1 MSGQN
6 QDDFNREDLRILRH
20 YAESGNRELYWNYLA
35 QHPGNDGYGLLA
47 LGVVRNDNVP
57 GQVANIYAQNYAKE
71 HDGVS
76 LDERGWQKFGVDL
89 IRQDLAARERMMASG
104 HPDRALNLPVSEVQ
118 RAHDV
123 AFERSG
129 IDPNAWTPRLL
140 LESARRHGGQTEAE
154 QMWDKMLDNGTFS
167 LGIGRGLG
175 TLGDAA
181 YYGLIDDRFDGAAY
195 AADVKQARQEA
206 FFARANTNPNEI
218 GEPMNY
224 YKYDE
229 NKRTWSEE
237 ALGGVGVGGR
247 PKVVTDPE
255 KIAELNDARA
265 VRLERQNMRDDFAP
279 GDPNRN
285 RAIMLS
291 PKTFSENEQT
301 PSVPGDPR
309 STDHPRHAMYR
320 QIEDGVGHLG
330 AQAGGVPAET
340 NARMTMSCYALALTN
355 GMNSVDHLMLNCKG
369 TEHAAGSRVIL
380 VQGQDPSDPA
390 NRLAHMSTSEA
401 ASRPVEQS
409 LQQAQTIEQQQIAV
423 AQTQTQV
430 QTQDAA
436 QLGSPAAP
444 VRTL

>member
-1 MSGQN
+1 MSGLD
-6 QDDFNREDLRILRH
+6 QDDLRILRH
-20 YAESGNRELYWNYLA
+20 YAENGNRELYWNYLA
-35 QHPGNDGYGLLA
+35 QHRGNDGYGLLA

-57 GQVANIYAQNYAKE
+57 GQVANIYAQNYTKE
-71 HDGVS
+71 HDGVR
-76 LDERGWQKFGVDL
+76 LDERGWQRFGVDL
-89 IRQDLAARERMMASG
+89 IREDLAARERMLASG
-104 HPDRALNLPVSEVQ
+104 RPDLALNLPVREVQ

-123 AFERSG
+123 AFERYG

-140 LESARRHGGQTEAE
+140 LDAARRHGGEAE
-154 QMWDKMLDNGTFS
+154 AERVWSGMMDNGY

-175 TLGDAA
+175 TLRDAA
-181 YYGLIDDRFDGAAY
+181 HRYNDERFDAGAY
-195 AADVKQARQEA
+195 LADVGQARMEA
-206 FFARANTNPNEI
+206 SVSRANTDPNVI
-218 GEPMNY
+218 GVTNFY
-224 YKYDE
+224 YMYSERD
-229 NKRTWSEE
+229 RGWSVVS
-237 ALGGVGVGGR
+237 GGGIAMPVIR
-247 PKVVTDPE
+247 EVTDPA

-265 VRLERQNMRDDFAP
+265 VRLERQGMRDDFAP

-285 RAIMLS
+285 RPIMRS
-291 PKTFSENEQT
+291 PWTLAENEQA
-301 PSVPGDPR
+301 PSAPGDPR

-320 QIEDGVGHLG
+320 QIEGGVERLST
-330 AQAGGVPAET
+330 QAGGVPGET
-340 NARMTMSCYALALTN
+340 NARMTMSGYALAVAG
-355 GMNSVDHLMLNCKG
+355 GMTSVDHLMLNRQG

-390 NRLAHMSTSEA
+390 NRIAHMSTSEA

-409 LQQAQTIEQQQIAV
+409 LQQAQAIEQQQIAV